1 MRLKVDWLQQNT
13 TVLFLNHETYVW
25 WNKDTNRS
33 TWVLHFCTKIA
44 FLQFLLL
51 FAWFLFPFF
60 RNSTQFEEPLTICAN
75 VCDVNK
81 QIYFQ
86 GKRIFVNNLKVVDTY
101 STRWFGKF
109 MYYTV
114 SYLTEIHDL
123 EMLHVLIK
131 IIL

>member
-1 MRLKVDWLQQNT
+1 MYGEIGTRIE
-13 TVLFLNHETYVW
+13 VLEFSIFAQ
-25 WNKDTNRS
+25 K
-33 TWVLHFCTKIA
+33 LHFCN
-44 FLQFLLL
+44 FYFFLLD
-51 FAWFLFPFF
+51 FFFRSF
-60 RNSTQFEEPLTICAN
+60 RNSTQFEEPLTICAK